1 MKAPLKL
8 LIVIAV
14 GVLVAAAIALKE
26 RPAAGSPAFSRG
38 SPTAPAMATA
48 SATATESSSPV
59 IASTAKLPRLVDLGA
74 KKCIPCKMM
83 APILADL
90 QENHSNH
97 FVTEFI
103 DVWENPATGREY
115 GVEMIPTQI
124 FYDAEGRERYRHVG
138 FLGKEDILA
147 QWKALGVE
155 TRP

>member
-1 MKAPLKL
+1 VKAPLKL

-26 RPAAGSPAFSRG
+26 SAAPTGSPAVG
-38 SPTAPAMATA
+38 SGIATSA
-48 SATATESSSPV
+48 STATDSSSPA
-59 IASTAKLPRLVDLGA
+59 IASTTRLPRLVDLGA

-83 APILADL
+83 APILTDL
-90 QENHSNH
+90 KENYASH

-103 DVWENPATGREY
+103 DVWENPAAGREY

-124 FYDAEGRERYRHVG
+124 FYDADGRERFRHVG

>member
-1 MKAPLKL
+1 MKAPLKI

-26 RPAAGSPAFSRG
+26 RPAAGPPAAIPG
-38 SPTAPAMATA
+38 SPTAT
-48 SATATESSSPV
+48 ATATAINSSSPV

-90 QENHSNH
+90 QENFSSH

-103 DVWENPATGREY
+103 DVWENPAAGREY

-155 TRP
+155 TQP